1 MASPFGAAFFSISLP
16 RASLRAHTT
25 TWCAF
30 ACETQCRCLADT
42 GCAARDDGDS
52 VLKSFHGYLFLDEFF
67 VVFEFGGARDALFAG
82 SIEQQA
88 FDCTDVFFGVYV
100 DYFEFGCIFLP
111 GEDGCTER
119 HLLREIDGA
128 LSREE
133 HSEDLREYGGR
144 KESVHDGTAERGLAA
159 NSGSRWIGFL
169 SPVISAKA
177 ITPSCV

>member
-1 MASPFGAAFFSISLP
+1 M
-16 RASLRAHTT
+16 
-25 TWCAF
+25 
-30 ACETQCRCLADT
+30 
-42 GCAARDDGDS
+42 
-52 VLKSFHGYLFLDEFF
+52 
-67 VVFEFGGARDALFAG
+67 FEFGGARDALFAG

-88 FDCTDVFFGVYV
+88 FDRTDVFFGVYV
-100 DYFEFGCIFLP
+100 DYFEFGRIFLP

-144 KESVHDGTAERGLAA
+144 KESVHDGTAERGF
-159 NSGSRWIGFL
+159 GCEFRIEVDRVL